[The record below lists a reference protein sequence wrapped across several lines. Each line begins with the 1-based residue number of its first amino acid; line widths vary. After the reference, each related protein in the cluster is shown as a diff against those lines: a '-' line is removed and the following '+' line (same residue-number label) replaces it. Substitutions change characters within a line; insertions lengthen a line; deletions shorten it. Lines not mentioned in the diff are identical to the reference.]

1 MLHLNKKGL
10 LKDHYHLWI
19 LNYVKLAIED
29 QVELS
34 YYRSSIE
41 RVEIHGGLR
50 LTEMSCSTS
59 EKKSRKILGY
69 Y

>member
-50 LTEMSCSTS
+50 HHMRITLIRLANQWCF
-59 EKKSRKILGY
+59 
-69 Y
+69 

>member
-34 YYRSSIE
+34 YYGSSIE
-41 RVEIHGGLR
+41 I
-50 LTEMSCSTS
+50 
-59 EKKSRKILGY
+59 
-69 Y
+69 